1 MKELFQSMGFIAL
14 TIFTV
19 ATPRKETEIIPL
31 LLVKTILLL
40 FAIAILAILL
50 QRFIK
55 HYRRRRAQPF
65 LQTNSQAIAS
75 SDLIKQARA
84 NNGQLTIFQV
94 SVRFNIEAQIAEKSL
109 NALVEAGLARR
120 QLNEEGILIYAVHNY
135 LLQQHTKILPEKN
148 QGISTGSIS

>member
-1 MKELFQSMGFIAL
+1 MKQLFQSMGFIAL

-19 ATPRKETEIIPL
+19 ATLRNETAIVTPPL
-31 LLVKTILLL
+31 VRLTLLFIGISTFSILLW
-40 FAIAILAILL
+40 LL
-50 QRFIK
+50 IK
-55 HYRRRRAQPF
+55 RYRQHRAQPF
-65 LQTNSQAIAS
+65 LQTHSPAITS

-120 QLNEEGILIYAVHNY
+120 QLNEKGILIYAVHNY
-135 LLQQHTKILPEKN
+135 LLQQNTKKFPEKN
-148 QGISTGSIS
+148 EGISTGSIS